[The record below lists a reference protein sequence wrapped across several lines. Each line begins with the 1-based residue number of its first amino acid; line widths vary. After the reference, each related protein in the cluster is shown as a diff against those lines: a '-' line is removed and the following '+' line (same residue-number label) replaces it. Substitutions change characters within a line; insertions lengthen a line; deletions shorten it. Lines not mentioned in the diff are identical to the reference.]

1 MIHLELDKLAQK
13 HLDFSNQLGDLF
25 TAVSNAVKDK
35 GLTRRKVSP
44 LPPPSS
50 LLSLAP
56 PLSPLSPPVFCDC
69 DHSDS
74 LLFRSRALR
83 CLPPTAGANGHAV
96 HNRAECRYCC
106 QQQGTVALA
115 PLVLCFA
122 LPRPHSRRGASTQQA
137 RANYESKCKAADSA
151 QQAFQK
157 AKLDGNIKPK
167 EVTKV
172 TASVRSPLPSP
183 SLHYEMRQA
192 RSILHDLTLLLHSS
206 RFQIALHLPP
216 A

>member
-1 MIHLELDKLAQK
+1 VIHLELDKLAQK

-122 LPRPHSRRGASTQQA
+122 LPGLTHGEVHQHNRPGQTMRASARPLIRRSRL
-137 RANYESKCKAADSA
+137 SKRPSWT
-151 QQAFQK
+151 
-157 AKLDGNIKPK
+157 
-167 EVTKV
+167 VT
-172 TASVRSPLPSP
+172 SSPRRSP
-183 SLHYEMRQA
+183 R
-192 RSILHDLTLLLHSS
+192 
-206 RFQIALHLPP
+206 
-216 A
+216 